1 MKSMACLTLVYQLNL
16 ARREE
21 YLFQK
26 MKNVVLVLTLNSFRV
41 KHGIIMYVSDVE
53 SEHKL
58 IVYRPS
64 KPDETANMLARTE
77 IYNFAIS
84 FFS

>member
-1 MKSMACLTLVYQLNL
+1 MACLTLVYQLNL

-21 YLFQK
+21 YLL
-26 MKNVVLVLTLNSFRV
+26 KNVVLVLTLNSFRV
-41 KHGIIMYVSDVE
+41 KHGILMYVSDVE

-77 IYNFAIS
+77 IYNFVIS